1 MLHLRPAL
9 LVSRLQV
16 GKHSDALRMALKL
29 GSRELAEQAFAN
41 CAEPFYKKQ
50 VGGAEMKPSTGMRRE
65 ITWSRNN
72 WVPLSRSPRLWAAR
86 QNQTLGRGV

>member
-9 LVSRLQV
+9 LVSHLQV

-50 VGGAEMKPSTGMRRE
+50 VGLAGS
-65 ITWSRNN
+65 
-72 WVPLSRSPRLWAAR
+72 
-86 QNQTLGRGV
+86 